1 VVVSGASKIVRRR
14 FMAPNLPSQA
24 GAFQGPRSTAGADPL
39 HVVNVGVDSD
49 IVDSPDTVETPIPG
63 RDLASTGS

>member
-1 VVVSGASKIVRRR
+1 
-14 FMAPNLPSQA
+14 MAPNLPSQA